1 MADNIIFRPPPEPAH
16 VSVVRQYEDL
26 VAILQY
32 IRDNGQGVIDQGFD
46 RVSSQIGFV
55 VAASLPVTVTVAAS
69 GRIEQLSMREEH
81 LKGTLFEKEFLPQL
95 QKVLEAPITGST
107 GAHVG
112 EGTFDIY
119 VLWFDALKLKL
130 GSIPFLPRPEPA
142 HPSFSAELARAG
154 SGYRPYQEPAHP
166 FLARFRPPPEP
177 AHPFLGRFRPPPEP
191 AHWFDSRIQITQEE
205 QVLIV
210 ALDEVY
216 PELRLVERISASRR
230 GHDVFL
236 NPQPLPPGALAQRL
250 EGLAAGPIPS
260 PWRELIKLLVAE
272 LEKENPDPVPWR
284 VNMLEELLDAVRRS
298 DPQPSPWKAR
308 MLEELIEV
316 IRRYVDGM

>member
-1 MADNIIFRPPPEPAH
+1 MAEKIIFRPPPEPAH

-26 VAILQY
+26 VAILKY
-32 IRDNGQGVIDQGFD
+32 IRDKGQSVIDQGFD

-55 VAASLPVTVTVAAS
+55 VAASLPVAVTVEATGA
-69 GRIEQLSMREEH
+69 IEQLSMREEH
-81 LKGTLFEKEFLPQL
+81 LKGTLFEKELLPQL
-95 QKVLEAPITGST
+95 KKVLEAPITGST
-107 GAHVG
+107 GAPVG

-119 VLWFDALKLKL
+119 VLWFEALKLKL
-130 GSIPFLPRPEPA
+130 GSVSFRPPPEPA
-142 HPSFSAELARAG
+142 HPSFTAELARVR
-154 SGYRPYQEPAHP
+154 SG
-166 FLARFRPPPEP
+166 FRPPPEP

-216 PELRLVERISASRR
+216 PELRLVERISASRHDR
-230 GHDVFL
+230 DVFL
-236 NPQPLPPGALAQRL
+236 NPQPLPPGAVAQKL

-260 PWRELIKLLVAE
+260 PWRELIKLLAAE
-272 LEKENPDPVPWR
+272 LEMENPDPVPWR
-284 VNMLEELLDAVRRS
+284 ANMLEELLEAVRRS

-316 IRRYVDGM
+316 IRRYR

>member
-1 MADNIIFRPPPEPAH
+1 MAENIIFRPPPEPAH
-16 VSVVRQYEDL
+16 VSVIRQYEDL
-26 VAILQY
+26 VAILKY
-32 IRDNGQGVIDQGFD
+32 IREKGQGVIDQGFD
-46 RVSSQIGFV
+46 QVSSQIGFV
-55 VAASLPVTVTVAAS
+55 VAASLPVAVTVGAA
-69 GRIEQLSMREEH
+69 GKIEQLSMREEH
-81 LKGTLFEKEFLPQL
+81 LKGTLFEKELLPQL
-95 QKVLEAPITGST
+95 HKVFEAPVTGST
-107 GAHVG
+107 GAPVG
-112 EGTFDIY
+112 EGSFDIY
-119 VLWFDALKLKL
+119 ILWFEALKLKL

-142 HPSFSAELARAG
+142 HPSFSAELARTG

-216 PELRLVERISASRR
+216 PELRLVERISASRHGR
-230 GHDVFL
+230 DVFL
-236 NPQPLPPGALAQRL
+236 NPQPLPPIVER
-250 EGLAAGPIPS
+250 LAAGPIPS
-260 PWRELIKLLVAE
+260 PWRELIKLLVSE

-284 VNMLEELLDAVRRS
+284 VNKLEELLEVVRRS

-316 IRRYVDGM
+316 IRRYR